1 MALIE
6 EAYEL
11 GFDDIAISI
20 ANSLP
25 TYFVIRGTWNE
36 WSAAYETASSAAER
50 SRDLVGLG
58 YLLRGL
64 ANIQRTK
71 GQGTGASSLERSL
84 ATFIEA
90 DDAVGKL
97 M

>member
-50 SRDLVGLG
+50 
-58 YLLRGL
+58 
-64 ANIQRTK
+64 
-71 GQGTGASSLERSL
+71 
-84 ATFIEA
+84 
-90 DDAVGKL
+90 
-97 M
+97 